1 VKRGRAKNRSKTAKK
16 DAWAAAA
23 AYGCDMNLLE
33 ASLRRT
39 PQERINFHESALA
52 LVEALQAAGRG
63 LEQPIERENKA
74 VVSER
79 GTQPDRMEEARS

>member
-1 VKRGRAKNRSKTAKK
+1 MKRRRANHRSKTAKK

-39 PQERINFHESALA
+39 PTERIDVHESAFA
-52 LVEALQAAGRG
+52 LVEALQAAGRQ
-63 LEQPIERENKA
+63 LYEKP
-74 VVSER
+74 
-79 GTQPDRMEEARS
+79 